1 MALMTQ
7 WQIFLMCFTI
17 CDVVC
22 MHMTS
27 HTFVRV
33 MFDENESDEQKS
45 FPPPRTYI
53 HIWIY
58 IHIIVTTMHSLDLS
72 VLQGDFDCWLSG
84 VLEEFASQSPG
95 WEVNVISLQHYDKMH
110 WKKKGTGY
118 QAPFLLIEI
127 WGISSYGHIESTT
140 LLKHVLFPWM
150 LMFTLYCQVRGKKCH
165 HADTSV
171 LLSPV
176 HFPSKL
182 AEVLQV
188 AVWCIGTTTMY
199 MF

>member
-17 CDVVC
+17 CDVLC

-84 VLEEFASQSPG
+84 VLEEFASQS
-95 WEVNVISLQHYDKMH
+95 Q
-110 WKKKGTGY
+110 TGY

-165 HADTSV
+165 YVDTSV

-188 AVWCIGTTTMY
+188 AVWCIGRTTMY

>member
-17 CDVVC
+17 CDVLC

-84 VLEEFASQSPG
+84 VLEEFASQS
-95 WEVNVISLQHYDKMH
+95 Q
-110 WKKKGTGY
+110 TGY

-127 WGISSYGHIESTT
+127 WGISSYGHIEINNTPQTCTLSMDAYVHSIVKLGAKNATMLT
-140 LLKHVLFPWM
+140 LL
-150 LMFTLYCQVRGKKCH
+150 CC
-165 HADTSV
+165 SV
-171 LLSPV
+171 LSIF
-176 HFPSKL
+176 HQS
-182 AEVLQV
+182 
-188 AVWCIGTTTMY
+188 
-199 MF
+199 